1 MNEEEEKAGREIL
14 RHVGLSEEEI
24 SVAISLAQKDETFGN
39 IKDFMA
45 GAKHEAI
52 APDVLDLAMLGDR
65 LASMKDPSEPVYKD
79 TEARLKRLGLFITYH
94 KVSVVRGISTYLL
107 HRALIEL
114 YQQKGF
120 APVLFFSSGVVY
132 VGKKEAPRLTR
143 EEVLRSLEETLT
155 SFLREKK
162 RELGRAAI
170 GVVSQKAIKAPE
182 YVFVDED
189 VAKALWNLL
198 TKQKSVADPSV
209 KDNDL
214 SAKGFGSYLGDELTL
229 GEREAAIKFYKGM
242 KYLLTY
248 FNNLLKSAK
257 EDFGVKDA
265 EEIAKKTFKEE
276 FGEELP
282 DSVLGVIFQTPNQ
295 EAKAS
300 IDLLSKSLN
309 LKGYNLKEAF
319 LRIKPFLIK
328 TTEKIAS
335 RCKQEALRSFKLE
348 DLLKDLVYPSFES
361 PMDLVKDAYSSYLTG
376 KTGSGSVVC
385 PNCGQPSEVVGVA
398 AVHGDGVEGF
408 SNSLRG
414 GSRAGGRNKLHFCAV
429 CDLEAKLRAL
439 ILDGW
444 NKGDVLF
451 LVPMI
456 NSSPALLKAL
466 WDEVSKLIRKISVT
480 TGLIDEGGWSR
491 TILENKL
498 VKGSAEIWESIVR
511 SIGKNRRK
519 RVVKK
524 FAEIIRQEY
533 GSLEV
538 AAKELAPEIGK
549 EVSSFEDIASI
560 LIDKGEIP
568 EDLLDALE
576 VESNSFLLTAEN
588 YMVLFLNKKIAAR
601 KGREEESETSAMI
614 RKLFYALLFATM
626 MQVSAIYAPIPISV
640 VSAEIRPRGYAS
652 VPIKLGMRD
661 VLERLGI
668 WKAEKAEGEVW
679 VKISK
684 ADDVLF
690 RLACLMSVS
699 RALYDVYGKDFL

>member
-1 MNEEEEKAGREIL
+1 MSIPSLFGLFVREALERKWHLVEAKCGAHGAQTLLAHSLNAMSVTYSVGKVLGWSEDKLRLAVASRAVHDIAKKRWKCGKERPPKGMNEEEEKEAREIL
-14 RHVGLSEEEI
+14 RHLGLSEEEI

-257 EDFGVKDA
+257 EDFGVK
-265 EEIAKKTFKEE
+265 
-276 FGEELP
+276 
-282 DSVLGVIFQTPNQ
+282 
-295 EAKAS
+295 
-300 IDLLSKSLN
+300 
-309 LKGYNLKEAF
+309 
-319 LRIKPFLIK
+319 
-328 TTEKIAS
+328 
-335 RCKQEALRSFKLE
+335 
-348 DLLKDLVYPSFES
+348 
-361 PMDLVKDAYSSYLTG
+361 
-376 KTGSGSVVC
+376 
-385 PNCGQPSEVVGVA
+385 
-398 AVHGDGVEGF
+398 
-408 SNSLRG
+408 
-414 GSRAGGRNKLHFCAV
+414 
-429 CDLEAKLRAL
+429 
-439 ILDGW
+439 
-444 NKGDVLF
+444 
-451 LVPMI
+451 
-456 NSSPALLKAL
+456 
-466 WDEVSKLIRKISVT
+466 
-480 TGLIDEGGWSR
+480 
-491 TILENKL
+491 
-498 VKGSAEIWESIVR
+498 
-511 SIGKNRRK
+511 
-519 RVVKK
+519 
-524 FAEIIRQEY
+524 
-533 GSLEV
+533 
-538 AAKELAPEIGK
+538 
-549 EVSSFEDIASI
+549 
-560 LIDKGEIP
+560 
-568 EDLLDALE
+568 
-576 VESNSFLLTAEN
+576 
-588 YMVLFLNKKIAAR
+588 
-601 KGREEESETSAMI
+601 
-614 RKLFYALLFATM
+614 
-626 MQVSAIYAPIPISV
+626 
-640 VSAEIRPRGYAS
+640 
-652 VPIKLGMRD
+652 
-661 VLERLGI
+661 
-668 WKAEKAEGEVW
+668 
-679 VKISK
+679 
-684 ADDVLF
+684 
-690 RLACLMSVS
+690 
-699 RALYDVYGKDFL
+699 